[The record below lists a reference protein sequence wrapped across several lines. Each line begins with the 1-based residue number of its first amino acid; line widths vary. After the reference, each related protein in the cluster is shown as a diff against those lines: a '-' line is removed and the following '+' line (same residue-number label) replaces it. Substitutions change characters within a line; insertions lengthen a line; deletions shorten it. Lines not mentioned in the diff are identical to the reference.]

1 MSRVIIV
8 YGPIGSGKTTT
19 CLELAERARSD
30 VTVAGVIT
38 KRVFRGEEVVGYDCV
53 DLSTGEAFPLVR
65 LAGDLDDPDWL
76 PLYLEKFVFS
86 TSGFQR
92 ANEVLRTSVASF
104 GLPRLIFVDEF
115 RRLEARGE
123 GLLRGVEGV
132 LGYFLRGSDVAVVTC
147 RTNLLSTVEEMARNS
162 GYEVHV
168 CQPGDSDELWAHIG
182 EALGVDEELK

>member
-30 VTVAGVIT
+30 VTVAGIIT
-38 KRVFRGEEVVGYDCV
+38 KRVFRGEKVIGYDCV
-53 DLSTGEAFPLVR
+53 DLGTGEAFPLVR
-65 LAGDLDDPDWL
+65 LAGELDDPDWL

-86 TSGFQR
+86 TSGFRR
-92 ANEVLRTSVASF
+92 ANEVLKTSVASF

-115 RRLEARGE
+115 GRLEERGE

-132 LGYFLRGSDVAVVTC
+132 LGGLRRSDVAVVTC
-147 RTNLLSTVEEMARNS
+147 RTNLLSTVEAMARS
-162 GYEVHV
+162 AGHEVHA

>member
-19 CLELAERARSD
+19 CLELAERARSE
-30 VTVAGVIT
+30 VTVAGIIT

-53 DLSTGEAFPLVR
+53 DLSSGEAFPLVR
-65 LAGDLDDPDWL
+65 LSEEMGDPDWL

-92 ANEVLRTSVASF
+92 ANEVLTASVASF
-104 GLPRLIFVDEF
+104 GPPRLIFVDEYG
-115 RRLEARGE
+115 RLEARGG
-123 GLLRGVEGV
+123 GLIRGVEGV
-132 LGYFLRGSDVAVVTC
+132 LDALRGSDVAVVTC
-147 RTNLLSTVEEMARNS
+147 RTNLLSAVEEMARRA
-162 GYEVHV
+162 GHEVHA

-182 EALGVDEELK
+182 EALGLG

>member
-19 CLELAERARSD
+19 CLELTERARSE
-30 VTVAGVIT
+30 VAVAGIIT
-38 KRVFRGEEVVGYDCV
+38 KRVFRGEDVVGYNCV
-53 DLSTGEAFPLVR
+53 DVSSGEAFPLVR
-65 LAGDLDDPDWL
+65 LAGELDDPDWL

-104 GLPRLIFVDEF
+104 EQARLIFVDEF
-115 RRLEARGE
+115 GRLEARGE

-132 LGYFLRGSDVAVVTC
+132 LGDLR
-147 RTNLLSTVEEMARNS
+147 
-162 GYEVHV
+162 
-168 CQPGDSDELWAHIG
+168 
-182 EALGVDEELK
+182 

>member
-30 VTVAGVIT
+30 VAVAGIIT
-38 KRVFRGEEVVGYDCV
+38 KRVFVGEDVVGYDCIDV
-53 DLSTGEAFPLVR
+53 NSGEAFPLVR
-65 LAGDLDDPDWL
+65 LAGELDDPDWL
-76 PLYLEKFVFS
+76 LLYLEKFVFS

-92 ANEVLRTSVASF
+92 ANEVLKTSVASF
-104 GLPRLIFVDEF
+104 GQPRLIFVDEF
-115 RRLEARGE
+115 GRLEERGE
-123 GLLRGVEGV
+123 GLLRGIEGV
-132 LGYFLRGSDVAVVTC
+132 MGDLRGSDVAVVTC
-147 RTNLLSTVEEMARNS
+147 RTNLLSTVEEMARGS
-162 GYEVHV
+162 GHEVHV

>member
-19 CLELAERARSD
+19 CLELAEMARSK
-30 VTVAGVIT
+30 VTVAGIIT
-38 KRVFRGEEVVGYDCV
+38 KRFFRGEEVVGYDCI

-65 LAGDLDDPDWL
+65 LAGELDDPDWL

-92 ANEVLRTSVASF
+92 ANEVLTASVASF
-104 GLPRLIFVDEF
+104 GQPRLIFVDEF
-115 RRLEARGE
+115 GRLEARRG

-132 LGYFLRGSDVAVVTC
+132 LSALRGSDVAVATC
-147 RTNLLSTVEEMARNS
+147 RTNLLSTVEDMAKRA
-162 GYEVHV
+162 GHEVHA
-168 CQPGDSDELWAHIG
+168 CQPGDPNELWAHIN
-182 EALGVDEELK
+182 EALGLG

>member
-30 VTVAGVIT
+30 FTMAGVIT
-38 KRVFRGEEVVGYDCV
+38 KRVFVGEDVVGYDCTDV
-53 DLSTGEAFPLVR
+53 SSGEVFPLVR

-86 TSGFQR
+86 MSGFQR

-115 RRLEARGE
+115 GRLEARGE

-132 LGYFLRGSDVAVVTC
+132 MGDLRGSDVAVVTC
-147 RTNLLSTVEEMARNS
+147 RTNLLSIVEEMARGS
-162 GYEVHV
+162 GHEAHA
-168 CQPGDSDELWAHIG
+168 CQPGDSDELWAHIE

>member
-38 KRVFRGEEVVGYDCV
+38 KRVFRGEEVVGYDCI

-65 LAGDLDDPDWL
+65 LAGKLDDPDWL

-104 GLPRLIFVDEF
+104 GHPRLIFVDEF
-115 RRLEARGE
+115 GRLEARGE

-132 LGYFLRGSDVAVVTC
+132 LGDLRGSDVAVVTC
-147 RTNLLSTVEEMARNS
+147 RTNLLSHVEEMARSS
-162 GYEVHV
+162 GHEVHA
-168 CQPGDSDELWAHIG
+168 CQPGNSELWAHIG

>member
-38 KRVFRGEEVVGYDCV
+38 KRVFRGEEVIGYDFI
-53 DLSTGEAFPLVR
+53 DLSSGEAFPLVR

-104 GLPRLIFVDEF
+104 EQARLIFVDEF
-115 RRLEARGE
+115 GRLEARGE
-123 GLLRGVEGV
+123 GLLRGIEGV
-132 LGYFLRGSDVAVVTC
+132 LGDLRGSDVAVVTC
-147 RTNLLSTVEEMARNS
+147 RTNLLSTVEELAR
-162 GYEVHV
+162 GAGHEVHA
-168 CQPGDSDELWAHIG
+168 CQPGDSDGLWARM
-182 EALGVDEELK
+182 KN